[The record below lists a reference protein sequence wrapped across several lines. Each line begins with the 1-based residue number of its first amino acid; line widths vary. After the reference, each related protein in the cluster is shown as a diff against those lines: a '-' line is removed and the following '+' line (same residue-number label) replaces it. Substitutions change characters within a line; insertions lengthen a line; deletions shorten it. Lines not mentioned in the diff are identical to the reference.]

1 MFSIKE
7 ILDLAVQIEK
17 NGEATYRQAAR
28 RITHPVLVPLL
39 EWLADEEARHAAW
52 FAEKALVAADT
63 FQTPVLE
70 ELNQGLLT
78 QLVAGQSFSL
88 EDADFTNMQTVAQL
102 LAVSVAFEEDTVLFY
117 EMLKPFIEDPATQ
130 AQLEAIIAEEN
141 RHIEKL
147 QTFLESEA
155 GVADAYR

>member
-7 ILDLAVQIEK
+7 ILDLAIQIEK
-17 NGEATYRQAAR
+17 NGEAIYRQAAR
-28 RITHPVLVPLL
+28 RISHPVLAPLL

-52 FAEKALVAADT
+52 FAEKALVADDT

-88 EDADFTNMQTVAQL
+88 QDADFDNMQTVAQL
-102 LAVSVAFEEDTVLFY
+102 LVVSVAFEEDTVLFY
-117 EMLKPFIEDPATQ
+117 EMLKPFIEDPVTLE
-130 AQLEAIIAEEN
+130 QLEAIIAEEN

>member
-7 ILDLAVQIEK
+7 ILDLAIQIEK
-17 NGEATYRQAAR
+17 NGEAIYRQAAR
-28 RITHPVLVPLL
+28 RITQPVLAPLL

-63 FQTPVLE
+63 FRTPVLE

-88 EDADFTNMQTVAQL
+88 QDADFDNMQTVAQL

-117 EMLKPFIEDPATQ
+117 EMLKPFIEDPATLE
-130 AQLEAIIAEEN
+130 QLETIIAEEN

-147 QTFLESEA
+147 QNFLESEA
-155 GVADAYR
+155 GVADVYR

>member
-1 MFSIKE
+1 MRRR
-7 ILDLAVQIEK
+7 
-17 NGEATYRQAAR
+17 ATPPGLPKRPGWPPTLFR
-28 RITHPVLVPLL
+28 PRC
-39 EWLADEEARHAAW
+39 W
-52 FAEKALVAADT
+52 
-63 FQTPVLE
+63 E

-117 EMLKPFIEDPATQ
+117 EMLKPFLEDPATL
-130 AQLEAIIAEEN
+130 AQLETIIAEEN

-155 GVADAYR
+155 GVAEGCR

>member
-7 ILDLAVQIEK
+7 ILDLAIQIEK
-17 NGEATYRQAAR
+17 NGEAIYRQAAR
-28 RITHPVLVPLL
+28 RISHPVLAPLL

-52 FAEKALVAADT
+52 FAEKALVADDT

-88 EDADFTNMQTVAQL
+88 QDADFDNMQTVAQL
-102 LAVSVAFEEDTVLFY
+102 LVVSVAFEEDTVLFY
-117 EMLKPFIEDPATQ
+117 EMLKPFIEDPATLE
-130 AQLEAIIAEEN
+130 QLEAIIAEEN
-141 RHIEKL
+141 LHIEKL

>member
-17 NGEATYRQAAR
+17 NGEATYRAAAR
-28 RITHPVLVPLL
+28 GTTHPVLAPLL
-39 EWLADEEARHAAW
+39 EWMADEEARHAAW
-52 FAEKALVAADT
+52 FAEKAREAADT
-63 FQTPVLE
+63 FRTPVLE

-88 EDADFTNMQTVAQL
+88 KDADFTRMQTVAQL
-102 LAVSVAFEEDTVLFY
+102 LAVSVGFEEDTVLFY
-117 EMLKPFIEDPATQ
+117 EMLKPFIEDPATLE
-130 AQLEAIIAEEN
+130 QLEAIIAEEN

-147 QTFLESEA
+147 QTFIESEA
-155 GVADAYR
+155 GVTDGYR

>member
-1 MFSIKE
+1 LFSIKE
-7 ILDLAVQIEK
+7 ILDLAIQIEK
-17 NGEATYRQAAR
+17 NGEAIYRQAAR
-28 RITHPVLVPLL
+28 RISHPVLAPLL

-52 FAEKALVAADT
+52 FAEKALVADDT

-88 EDADFTNMQTVAQL
+88 QDADFDNMQTVAQL
-102 LAVSVAFEEDTVLFY
+102 LVVSVAFEEDTVLFY
-117 EMLKPFIEDPATQ
+117 EMLKPFIEDPATLE
-130 AQLEAIIAEEN
+130 QLEAIIAEEN
-141 RHIEKL
+141 LHIEKL